1 MRTFV
6 LALVAAMAATSATAM
21 DLPLPGLELNTE
33 AKVFRK
39 MDAVTNNVTIEPEL
53 RYTTGALSLYTSSLV
68 TVYETDHASGD
79 DFALQ
84 NITEDGYKPVL
95 ELGVEYSINDKTM
108 LYGESTWDFNA
119 EDRGDIEVGVSF
131 NF

>member
-6 LALVAAMAATSATAM
+6 LALVAAMAATTASAM
-21 DLPLPGLELNTE
+21 DLGNGLELNTE
-33 AKVFRK
+33 VKAFRL
-39 MDAVTNNVTIEPEL
+39 MDAETNNVTVEPEL
-53 RYTTGALSLYTSSLV
+53 RYTTGAVSLYTSSLV

-84 NITEDGYKPVL
+84 NITEDGHKPVL

-108 LYGESTWDFNA
+108 LYSESTWDFNA
-119 EDRGDIEVGVSF
+119 EDRGDVEVGVSF